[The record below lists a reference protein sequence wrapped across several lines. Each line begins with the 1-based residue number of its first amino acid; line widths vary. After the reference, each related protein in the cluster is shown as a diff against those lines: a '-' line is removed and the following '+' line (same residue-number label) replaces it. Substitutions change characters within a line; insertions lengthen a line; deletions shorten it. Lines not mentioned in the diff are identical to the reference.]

1 MLLVIV
7 LTLMLVTSLEIVVII
22 QVGGLLG
29 AWPTVG
35 LLFLISVLGGFLLK
49 REGLSAWGRI
59 QTDLASGI
67 MPGKA
72 VADGVLILFGGAL
85 MLTPGFLTDITGL
98 LLLFPPSRVVART
111 IVLRRLRKFGP
122 GGGPPPSAPI

>member
-1 MLLVIV
+1 MLVTII

-22 QVGGLLG
+22 GVGGLLG

-49 REGLSAWGRI
+49 REGLAAWRRI
-59 QTDLASGI
+59 QADLASGI
-67 MPGKA
+67 MPDKA
-72 VADGVLILFGGAL
+72 VADGVLVLFGGAL

-98 LLLFPPSRVVART
+98 LLLFPPSRVVARA

-122 GGGPPPSAPI
+122 GGSPPSPPV

>member
-1 MLLVIV
+1 MLLVII

-59 QTDLASGI
+59 QADLANGL

-98 LLLFPPSRVVART
+98 LLLFPPSRVVARA

-122 GGGPPPSAPI
+122 GGGSPSAPI